1 MLGSPYVGTT
11 GPPLTLP
18 GVDDLIRRIPP
29 RPPQAL
35 TGSQFATLVS
45 TLDSRARE
53 RAILSEVLHGNLP
66 AFLRRLAPVALTY
79 RTAAGQ
85 AFVATIFV
93 TPDYLAIG
101 SDRDFLRVPMN
112 LETAT
117 AIATHFGFILPTRKM
132 VDAIYDQAT
141 YHFLP
146 EPLPP
151 GPHMRSTAY
160 YRLHNQLIEQ
170 QSRAASLSLGTLVSG
185 HKKDVVLTNL
195 LDRVQGRLAIYGWH
209 RPSGAPIQPL
219 STVHGACYADYSHG
233 IRVVS
238 EMALEHGALRAVRD
252 LLQDALLANTLSDEG
267 PIRLLGAPGSPRIAQ
282 GRCQ

>member
-1 MLGSPYVGTT
+1 VETT
-11 GPPLTLP
+11 GPTLALP
-18 GVDDLIRRIPP
+18 GVEDLVGRIPP

-35 TGSQFATLVS
+35 TGSQFATFVS
-45 TLDSRARE
+45 TLDSGARE
-53 RAILSEVLHGNLP
+53 HAILSEVLRGNLP
-66 AFLRRLAPVALTY
+66 VFLRRLAPVALTY
-79 RTAAGQ
+79 RTGAGR

-112 LETAT
+112 LDTAT
-117 AIATHFGFILPTRKM
+117 AIASHFGFVLPTRKM
-132 VDAIYDQAT
+132 VDAIYDQAA

-151 GPHMRSTAY
+151 GPHMRSTEY
-160 YRLHNQLIEQ
+160 YRLHNRLIEQ
-170 QSRAASLSLGTLVSG
+170 QARVAGISLGTLVSG

-195 LDRVQGRLAIYGWH
+195 LDRVRRRLAIYGWH
-209 RPSGAPIQPL
+209 RPGGVPIQTL

-233 IRVVS
+233 IRLVS
-238 EMALEHGALRAVRD
+238 EMALEHGTLRAVRD
-252 LLQDALLANTLSDEG
+252 ILQDSLLANTLSDEG
-267 PIRLLGAPGSPRIAQ
+267 PIRLLLPPGSPQTTQ